1 MAEVW
6 WIEDYCGLDNERWMK
21 QLCLFSETYYR
32 YQQTDIIWKKNYLEL
47 SMVKVVNLRINF
59 KDFFS

>member
-1 MAEVW
+1 
-6 WIEDYCGLDNERWMK
+6 MK

-32 YQQTDIIWKKNYLEL
+32 YQQTDIIWKKKYLEL